1 MIFQVGD
8 NYFEKFIVTTETYN
22 GFIQIFKDT
31 NPLHISSEF
40 SQSKGFKDKVM
51 FGNILNGFISY
62 FIGEKLPLKNVII
75 HSQTIEYKSPVYLND
90 NLSLYAFVSNVYES
104 VNTVEFRYYFEN
116 SELKKVAKGKFQIG
130 ILL

>member
-8 NYFEKFIVTTETYN
+8 NYFEKFTVTTETYN

-62 FIGEKLPLKNVII
+62 FIGERLPLKNVII
-75 HSQTIEYKSPVYLND
+75 HSQTIEYKSPVYLNE
-90 NLSLYAFVSNVYES
+90 NLSLHASVSNIYEA
-104 VNTVEFRYYFEN
+104 VNAVEFRYYFEN